1 MVHLGALPG
10 APTWGGSMHAVVER
24 AVEDAAR
31 LVEAGLDGVMVEN
44 YGDVPFYPEQAP
56 PETVAALAVCVR
68 EVQRAVPV
76 PVGVNL
82 LRNDAPGAV
91 AVAVAGG
98 ARFIRVNV
106 HTGVMVTDQGLLSG
120 HAYRTLRLRA
130 ALGVPVAILADV
142 WVKHGIPLPGAEVG
156 QAAEDTWARGL
167 ADGLI
172 VTGAGTGRATD
183 LARLA
188 TVKRAVPEAPVWVGS
203 GVTTQT
209 VRDVLAVADGA
220 IVGTALAHDGI
231 AGRGVDPVRAA
242 ALVRAARSVA

>member
-10 APTWGGSMHAVVER
+10 APTWGGSMHAVIER
-24 AVEDAAR
+24 AVQDAVL

-120 HAYRTLRLRA
+120 QAYRTLRLRA
-130 ALGVPVAILADV
+130 ALGIPVAILADV
-142 WVKHGIPLPGAEVG
+142 WVKHAIPLPGSELA

-172 VTGAGTGRATD
+172 VTGVGTGRATD
-183 LARLA
+183 LARVA

-220 IVGTALAHDGI
+220 IIGTALAYDGM
-231 AGRGVDPVRAA
+231 AGRGIDPVRAA